1 MLSLIVGGCT
11 AAAGNSMEVDG
22 TTSTSYNVEASV
34 TIETSVILESVEG
47 EGTTTTTQIL
57 ESGV

>member
-11 AAAGNSMEVDG
+11 ATGNSTEVDG

-34 TIETSVILESVEG
+34 TIENSVILEYVEG

>member
-11 AAAGNSMEVDG
+11 ATGNSMEVDG

-34 TIETSVILESVEG
+34 TIETSVILEYVEG